1 MSVEKRIKY
10 DNGNGNDNVIP
21 IGPIPHEKPWYE
33 TKEGKKL
40 IAMSDRSEIIK
51 MLGGLTGQSEDYFK
65 KFKTK
70 DLLDELQGYINFR
83 MSMKDGGQILSIYKK
98 SLRKP

>member
-1 MSVEKRIKY
+1 
-10 DNGNGNDNVIP
+10 
-21 IGPIPHEKPWYE
+21 
-33 TKEGKKL
+33 
-40 IAMSDRSEIIK
+40 